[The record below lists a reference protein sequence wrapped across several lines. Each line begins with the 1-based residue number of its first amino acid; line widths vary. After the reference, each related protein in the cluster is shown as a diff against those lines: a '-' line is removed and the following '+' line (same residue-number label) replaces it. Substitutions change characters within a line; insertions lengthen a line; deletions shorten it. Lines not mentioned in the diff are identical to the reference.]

1 MIFDRRSRTL
11 LTADGRG
18 LMADFS
24 EMLNLR
30 SNIIGRV
37 QPAGLY
43 SGFFRLGVTEMVAL
57 TWLPELIAA
66 IKQRYPKIVL
76 QSKVDRTRNLWQQ
89 LNTNQ
94 LDLIICPWAGE
105 KDNML
110 DNAFLDSTDYA
121 WMIHRS
127 LLCPDKAIYSFE
139 EIMQFPLVTHSEDSM
154 LHGLLARL
162 SSEKKM
168 EPKDKIFCG
177 SLIAIAE
184 LAKGSLGVACLPRSY
199 FGRYIEDDS
208 LAIIQTDFP
217 SPSVEYFAVYRSGR
231 ITDDVADMARN
242 HCDFAGRKAVPHILS
257 PKEAPAPTLPPTA
270 HSKDSSNDGSLQQ

>member
-1 MIFDRRSRTL
+1 MLTFKQIEAAYWVQALGSYHAAAEKLSTTQSAISKRIIDLEAFLGIMIFDRRSRTL

-162 SSEKKM
+162 SSEKKN
-168 EPKDKIFCG
+168 G
-177 SLIAIAE
+177 AE
-184 LAKGSLGVACLPRSY
+184 RQDLLRKPHRHRRACQGFAWRRVPAQELLRPLYRRRQPRHNPDRLSISERGVFRRLSKR
-199 FGRYIEDDS
+199 
-208 LAIIQTDFP
+208 QN
-217 SPSVEYFAVYRSGR
+217 YR
-231 ITDDVADMARN
+231 
-242 HCDFAGRKAVPHILS
+242 
-257 PKEAPAPTLPPTA
+257 
-270 HSKDSSNDGSLQQ
+270 